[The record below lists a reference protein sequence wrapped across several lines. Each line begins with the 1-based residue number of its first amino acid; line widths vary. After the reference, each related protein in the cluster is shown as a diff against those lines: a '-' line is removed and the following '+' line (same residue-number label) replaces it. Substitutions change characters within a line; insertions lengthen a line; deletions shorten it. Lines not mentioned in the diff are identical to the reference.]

1 MTKFEVTLKQLRQ
14 NKACVS
20 GYNKVVSALI
30 WFLVVNL
37 ILMVILD

>member
-1 MTKFEVTLKQLRQ
+1 MAKFELTLKKLRE

-37 ILMVILD
+37 ILMVV